1 MFVIIIMIMFVFGIM
16 VMVAG
21 VGAVEGSAGLTTG
34 FMIGVLGAIIMTW
47 GLVGMAKKGQL

>member
-1 MFVIIIMIMFVFGIM
+1 MIRFVFGIM

-47 GLVGMAKKGQL
+47 GLVGMAKKDQL

>member
-1 MFVIIIMIMFVFGIM
+1 MIRFVFGIM

-21 VGAVEGSAGLTTG
+21 VGAVEGAAGLTTG